1 MAYPAGQAFP
11 GPEGA
16 DRYGPVRATGSPT
29 ELVSMGRSAAL
40 SQHSIAGILAATSA
54 TSAMEVPATTA
65 ATTPG
70 EDQSRTSE
78 DDTRPGTTPPTP
90 RPEPAA
96 DRGEAGEPAGKDATN
111 AAGDKKKKRRNR
123 TTFTSFQ
130 LEEMERVFQKT
141 HYPDVYMR
149 EQLALRADLTE
160 ARVQLNDDSGNL
172 IKAIQKAAVEITWL
186 PRLNYYRG
194 PNNLWPT
201 ENPGADSRRTFSDGI
216 ALLIFEQMFASLY
229 LAAANSTSRSR
240 VEANAVEIKR
250 RPGRLATISPA
261 PHGNTSQSPHQ
272 SPAKSRVIPLPP
284 GRVVYAARA
293 QLYREGRAAT
303 GGELVVLKRRPD
315 VSKRG
320 GDVGKL
326 ALETQQV
333 CEGDYKP
340 PCQPACC
347 LQIPELA
354 AASRREAGGGSGGE
368 GEVNNLRTDP
378 RSAQEERRKTLLLLY
393 EGDGDTRLRDLVTV
407 PVHENASPASRSL
420 VEARRGHVR
429 RDASGCG
436 GEGGTSSRLQAGAA
450 AHVWF
455 QNRRAKWRKKERFQQ
470 MAGIRQV
477 ALGADPYEMQMAPR
491 QEGYSQIQTP
501 PWQPSRASNSSCMS
515 PQISPPPTFMGVA
528 AQAHPYHTGAS
539 PGNPTVTNSSAFP
552 DHMTVH
558 VTMANGQHHTDMTYT
573 QTCADRRSSSIAALR
588 LKAKEHSAALGFMGG
603 LVGPSFM

>member
-70 EDQSRTSE
+70 DDQSRTSE
-78 DDTRPGTTPPTP
+78 DDARPGTTPPTP
-90 RPEPAA
+90 RPEAAA

-160 ARVQLNDDSGNL
+160 ARVQ
-172 IKAIQKAAVEITWL
+172 
-186 PRLNYYRG
+186 
-194 PNNLWPT
+194 
-201 ENPGADSRRTFSDGI
+201 
-216 ALLIFEQMFASLY
+216 
-229 LAAANSTSRSR
+229 
-240 VEANAVEIKR
+240 
-250 RPGRLATISPA
+250 
-261 PHGNTSQSPHQ
+261 
-272 SPAKSRVIPLPP
+272 
-284 GRVVYAARA
+284 
-293 QLYREGRAAT
+293 
-303 GGELVVLKRRPD
+303 
-315 VSKRG
+315 
-320 GDVGKL
+320 
-326 ALETQQV
+326 
-333 CEGDYKP
+333 
-340 PCQPACC
+340 
-347 LQIPELA
+347 
-354 AASRREAGGGSGGE
+354 
-368 GEVNNLRTDP
+368 
-378 RSAQEERRKTLLLLY
+378 
-393 EGDGDTRLRDLVTV
+393 
-407 PVHENASPASRSL
+407 
-420 VEARRGHVR
+420 
-429 RDASGCG
+429 
-436 GEGGTSSRLQAGAA
+436 
-450 AHVWF
+450 VWF

-528 AQAHPYHTGAS
+528 AQAHPYHTTAS
-539 PGNPTVTNSSAFP
+539 PGATTNSSAFP